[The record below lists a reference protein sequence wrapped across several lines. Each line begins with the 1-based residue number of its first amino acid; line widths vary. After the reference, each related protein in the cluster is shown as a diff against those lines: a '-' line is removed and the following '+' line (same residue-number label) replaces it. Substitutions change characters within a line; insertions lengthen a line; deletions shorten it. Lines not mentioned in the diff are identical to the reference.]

1 VTGAARSRR
10 GWMVALP
17 AVALVLVAICLRG
30 PFAAVGPVL
39 DDLRDELAVPTA
51 ALAALTSLPLV
62 CFGLLSPAA
71 PALAARLGLHRA
83 LVTGALVLTA
93 GIALRLAGTW
103 GMFVGTAVLCGG
115 IAVVNVLL
123 PAAVRAEY
131 GDRSPTALG
140 VTTASIAVSP
150 SLGTGLAEPLTAA
163 AGSAVAG
170 LALWAGPAV
179 VATAGLV
186 LLARAR
192 PGAPA
197 APAARVPVAA
207 VLRDRVA
214 LAVTAFFGLQSLSFY
229 AMLTWLPSV
238 LQDDAGVSG
247 VAAGAL
253 VALAAGLGAPASLVV
268 PPLAR
273 RQVQQAAWVVCGG
286 LLTMAAIVG
295 LLLAPAAVPVLWALL
310 YGLGTGVAFPLGM
323 TLFVMRSRDVGQTGR
338 LSAAAQSAGY
348 LLAATGPFAVGVL
361 HDATGGW
368 AVSLLLLL
376 GLLVLQVLAGLAASR
391 PRFVADAGAADART
405 APSPRL

>member
-1 VTGAARSRR
+1 VTGAARSGR

-17 AVALVLVAICLRG
+17 AVALVLVALCVRA

-39 DDLRDELAVPTA
+39 DDLQDELAIPTA

-62 CFGLLSPAA
+62 CFGLLSPTA

-83 LVTGALVLTA
+83 LVAGAVVLTA

-131 GDRSPTALG
+131 GDRSPTVLG
-140 VTTASIAVSP
+140 VTTASMAISP

-179 VATAGLV
+179 VATAALV

-192 PGAPA
+192 PA
-197 APAARVPVAA
+197 APSAPSARIPVVA

-214 LAVTAFFGLQSLSFY
+214 LAVTAFFGLQSLGFY
-229 AMLTWLPSV
+229 SMLTWLPSV
-238 LQDDAGVSG
+238 LEDDAGLSG
-247 VAAGAL
+247 VGAGAL
-253 VALAAGLGAPASLVV
+253 VALAAALGAPASLVV

-273 RQVQQAAWVVCGG
+273 RQAQQTTWVVGGG
-286 LLTMAAIVG
+286 LATVTAILG
-295 LLLAPAAVPVLWALL
+295 LLLAPAAAPVLWALL
-310 YGLGTGVAFPLGM
+310 YGLGTGVSFPLGM
-323 TLFVMRSRDVGQTGR
+323 TLFVTRTRDVGQTAR

-361 HDATGGW
+361 NDATDGW

-391 PRFVADAGAADART
+391 PRFVAETRAAEPART
-405 APSPRL
+405 S